1 MKHSKLHYGSCVCLL
16 TQKYFAA
23 NERVIFDL
31 FGTYG
36 PVIPSYIPL
45 GLTIDTKGFLW
56 VALYYGSAVL
66 KIDPR

>member
-1 MKHSKLHYGSCVCLL
+1 MGLL
-16 TQKYFAA
+16 TQKRFAG

-31 FGTYG
+31 FETYG
-36 PVIPSYIPL
+36 TVIPSYIPL

-56 VALYYGSAVL
+56 VAIYYGSAVL